1 MFGQK
6 RKSKLSHQS
15 GSKEQED
22 DYKASGVDNDVRES
36 RETYDVY
43 FLGIVPDINMGNS
56 WSRDKEA
63 QLVDR
68 VEEAQIEGKLPIV
81 GRDDDKVK
89 VNVSKH
95 GIKVID
101 VKGQEVLQRHPLHTL
116 AQVIQYNDGH
126 GTGNIVLKIGQ
137 VNKTVFSCYV
147 FQCLSETQAQK
158 ICHCVRAVFDTFTE
172 KNG

>member
-1 MFGQK
+1 MVEYDN
-6 RKSKLSHQS
+6 LSTGLRLS
-15 GSKEQED
+15 GSAVE
-22 DYKASGVDNDVRES
+22 NDPGMRES

-89 VNVSKH
+89 INISKH

-101 VKGQEVLQRHPLHTL
+101 IKGQEVLQRHPLHTL
-116 AQVIQYNDGH
+116 AQVIQYSDGH
-126 GTGNIVLKIGQ
+126 GTGNVVLKIGQ
-137 VNKTVFSCYV
+137 VNKNIFSCYV
-147 FQCLSETQAQK
+147 FQCLSENQAQT
-158 ICHCVRAVFDTFTE
+158 ICHSVKAVFDTFTD